1 MILRF
6 APSPTGLL
14 HVGNVRVAIINYI
27 EALKHDGQLILRF
40 ENSDPKRSTIEYE
53 NQILD
58 DLTWLNIKFDH
69 IYRQLDRMDIYKAI
83 ASELLKSGSA
93 YRCFC
98 SKDKLQDA
106 KRDAINKGIAYR
118 YSGCC
123 SNIADKESKRRAETE
138 PYTIRLKNASKIV
151 VKDVIRGDI
160 EFDPKDI
167 DDFIILRE
175 DGTATYNFAC
185 SVDDIDMKI
194 DEVIRGEDHIT
205 NTARQ
210 IAVLNALNKK
220 LPNYIHLPTML
231 DVGRK
236 KISKR
241 KGGFSIK
248 DLRKNGILP
257 EAIILYL
264 ASLGSG
270 KNFNYENL
278 ILQFSIKKISK
289 SNIVF
294 DYNKLLRINETLIK
308 TISEKKLMKHLKE
321 FDDRAFSENWMNF
334 VAVFRK
340 NAETLKELDSLIDR
354 FLKFVPEKAEY
365 ADKDV
370 LTSFVKAYK
379 ENDFSYS
386 IRKTSEQTLKKGK
399 ELYHPIRMALTGD
412 QSGPPLLELIEVF
425 GKQKSLARLESAI

>member
-14 HVGNVRVAIINYI
+14 HVGNIRVAIINYI

-40 ENSDPKRSTIEYE
+40 ENSDPKRSTIDYE

-83 ASELLKSGSA
+83 ASELLKSGGA

-106 KRDAINKGIAYR
+106 KRDAIHKGIAYR

-123 SNIADKESKRRAETE
+123 SNITDKESERMAETE
-138 PYTIRLKNASKIV
+138 PYTIRLRNVSKIV
-151 VKDVIRGDI
+151 VKDAIRGDI

-185 SVDDIDMKI
+185 SVDDMDMKI

-231 DVGRK
+231 DVDRK

-248 DLRKNGILP
+248 DLRKDGILP
-257 EAIILYL
+257 EAIVLYL

-308 TISEKKLMKHLKE
+308 TISEKKLIKHLKE
-321 FDDRAFSENWMNF
+321 FDDRAFSKNWINF

-354 FLKFVPEKAEY
+354 FLKFIPEKAAY
-365 ADKDV
+365 TDKDV

-379 ENDFSYS
+379 ENNFSCS

-399 ELYHPIRMALTGD
+399 ELYHPIRMALTGN

-425 GKQKSLARLESAI
+425 GKQKTLARLESAI

>member
-118 YSGCC
+118 YSGGC

-270 KNFNYENL
+270 KNL
-278 ILQFSIKKISK
+278 IT
-289 SNIVF
+289 
-294 DYNKLLRINETLIK
+294 RI
-308 TISEKKLMKHLKE
+308 
-321 FDDRAFSENWMNF
+321 
-334 VAVFRK
+334 
-340 NAETLKELDSLIDR
+340 
-354 FLKFVPEKAEY
+354 
-365 ADKDV
+365 
-370 LTSFVKAYK
+370 
-379 ENDFSYS
+379 
-386 IRKTSEQTLKKGK
+386 
-399 ELYHPIRMALTGD
+399 
-412 QSGPPLLELIEVF
+412 
-425 GKQKSLARLESAI
+425 